1 MIVQNWQQV
10 YDTFVESTAIIRHR
24 IQSIEDRLSQ
34 SQIRPIRPEILDVK
48 HELFNLSEAI
58 AFWTEDIKKK
68 SASNQ
73 SGGDNQCQSK

>member
-10 YDTFVESTAIIRHR
+10 YDTFRASTAIIRDR
-24 IQSIEDRLSQ
+24 IQLIEDRLSQ

-58 AFWTEDIKKK
+58 AFWTEDIKKRSTSK
-68 SASNQ
+68 Q
-73 SGGDNQCQSK
+73 SGASDQCQSK